1 MDALEFLDVL
11 VIIFVVPLVL
21 WSVYTFV
28 WSWPHPGPK
37 SSDFLTSDD
46 PSVRCLDELDVC
58 TTLVDVVQLLREGS
72 MEVLAVSGS
81 LFLCWSPPLS
91 AGVIGEISCVG
102 RLLQCLLV
110 DTFVDVTVILSVDAI
125 VVVCWEFEAAVSRLE
140 DIALIIPIG
149 VS

>member
-1 MDALEFLDVL
+1 MEALEFLDVL

-21 WSVYTFV
+21 SVYTFV
-28 WSWPHPGPK
+28 WSWPHPSPK

-58 TTLVDVVQLLREGS
+58 TTLVDVVPLLREDS
-72 MEVLAVSGS
+72 MEVLPVSGS
-81 LFLCWSPPLS
+81 LSLCWSPPLS

-102 RLLQCLLV
+102 RLLRCLLV
-110 DTFVDVTVILSVDAI
+110 DTFVDMTVMLSVDAI